1 MALDS
6 SPLTPAKPPRLTWL
20 APTLALASIVVL
32 ASGAFW
38 INHVREQAVLVESA
52 YQAAHHKTSAYFS
65 LVESRE
71 QAIQQANPD
80 RVEHLDQAL
89 AKERQELIQ
98 SLESYVAAISHLPQ
112 KELAQHLNDLEAGKI
127 EASVRSFEGV
137 GRLVELQVSETEDQ
151 SREPELNQRR
161 VSFWLSEGD
170 RIRVAS
176 LNDFSEDPDA
186 QVEQLGLIQSSSNS
200 VNPFPVLVVTG
211 KRKALDW
218 STPWIEIFQVQPDHI
233 EKVTT
238 QVFPVALLESSLGE
252 SPTLKP
258 DNSLVIERHLLD
270 PERVMAPC
278 DSCGLLG
285 YHSQFQW
292 KNGHYQMT
300 ENTLLNTPDN
310 VGYAGLVYLK
320 KRTQSPA
327 WTKPFLS
334 NSFRQQADRFP
345 PFNPN
350 SYEVWEQGFVI
361 TNQVQSKNSV
371 IFSLEGVA
379 TGKLTVVH
387 TPQGLWK
394 AQSVQGS
401 FWTPVQPSPLNPE
414 SEQNGTDSA
423 LPEAA

>member
-20 APTLALASIVVL
+20 APTLALAGIAVL

-52 YQAAHHKTSAYFS
+52 YQAAHHKTSEYFS

-80 RVEHLDQAL
+80 RVEHLDKVL

-98 SLESYVAAISHLPQ
+98 SLESYIAAISHLPQ
-112 KELAQHLNDLEAGKI
+112 KELTQHLNDLEAGKI

-161 VSFWLSEGD
+161 VSFWLSGGD
-170 RIRVAS
+170 RTRVAS

-186 QVEQLGLIQSSSNS
+186 QVEQLGLIQPAPNS
-200 VNPFPVLVVTG
+200 VSPFPVLVVTG

-233 EKVTT
+233 EKVTAK
-238 QVFPVALLESSLGE
+238 VFPVTLLESSLGE

-258 DNSLVIERHLLD
+258 DNSFVIERHLLD

-292 KNGHYQMT
+292 ENGHYQMT

-310 VGYAGLVYLK
+310 VAYAGLVYLK
-320 KRTQSPA
+320 KRNQSPA

-334 NSFRQQADRFP
+334 NSFRQQADRFA

-350 SYEVWEQGFVI
+350 DYEVWEQGFVVSD
-361 TNQVQSKNSV
+361 QVQSKNSV
-371 IFSLEGVA
+371 IFSLDGVA

-387 TPQGLWK
+387 TPQGPWK

-401 FWTPVQPSPLNPE
+401 FWTPAQPRQLNSE